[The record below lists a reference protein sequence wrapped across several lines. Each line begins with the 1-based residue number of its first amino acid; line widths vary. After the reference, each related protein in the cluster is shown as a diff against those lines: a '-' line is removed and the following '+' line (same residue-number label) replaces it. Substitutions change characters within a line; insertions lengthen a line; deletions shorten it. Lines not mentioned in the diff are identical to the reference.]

1 MTLSKLNELRGKSQ
15 HTRDQYYEWCVKHPE
30 PTHAAVIMWCMWQD
44 AQEEARVAVMEWIA
58 QGCMEHI
65 DYGVGRCFINGKELF
80 TIKAVSY
87 KFDF

>member
-15 HTRDQYYEWCVKHPE
+15 YARDQYYAWGEAHSGH
-30 PTHAAVIMWCMWQD
+30 THALVLLWCMWRD

-65 DYGVGRCFINGKELF
+65 DFGVGRCFINGKELF